1 MCFSSTSIIPKAQ
14 LYQHLY
20 FHLVCQEFTCP
31 LHVANLD
38 NGSFIQQ
45 HLTWIMCSLCFFK
58 KYDKQFWLQ
67 DWKLIMC
74 TETCL
79 TRGTCQEGEEWTLI
93 CIMVRSGLVI
103 QEGMRRLDED
113 QHLADCHPLTHHTQ
127 CHCFSSRPGP
137 ATRCRSAQCTSHQLS
152 SRGAEALSSP
162 TRHSLKYLFTIITV
176 VVLPAVILNGTALL
190 EELVRECTFQI
201 RLGVHAL
208 LGHTRLWTQKRT
220 LL

>member
-1 MCFSSTSIIPKAQ
+1 MD
-14 LYQHLY
+14 
-20 FHLVCQEFTCP
+20 
-31 LHVANLD
+31 HV
-38 NGSFIQQ
+38 
-45 HLTWIMCSLCFFK
+45 LTLFFK

-176 VVLPAVILNGTALL
+176 VVLPAVILNGKHSPGG
-190 EELVRECTFQI
+190 VSK
-201 RLGVHAL
+201 GVHISNPT
-208 LGHTRLWTQKRT
+208 GGSHTAGSHKVVDSERT
-220 LL
+220 LLQ

>member
-1 MCFSSTSIIPKAQ
+1 M
-14 LYQHLY
+14 
-20 FHLVCQEFTCP
+20 
-31 LHVANLD
+31 
-38 NGSFIQQ
+38 
-45 HLTWIMCSLCFFK
+45 W
-58 KYDKQFWLQ
+58 
-67 DWKLIMC
+67 

-93 CIMVRSGLVI
+93 CIMVRSGLII

-190 EELVRECTFQI
+190 EELVRECTSQI
-201 RLGVHAL
+201 QLGVHTL
-208 LGHTRLWTQKRT
+208 RGHTRLWTQKG
-220 LL
+220 LCCSSAN